1 MKISEKNKVERKEN
15 RPATNIKPPMQWHF
29 IMVNSKVPLYGHKD
43 RDNNTIIVILYTF
56 HRY

>member
-56 HRY
+56 H